1 MDNNSNNFNQEKLNG
16 LLKFA
21 SKKLGTSEENLKNLG
36 NNPNLSDTVKNFKG
50 VDMNKFNSIMN
61 DPKKLEEVL
70 NSPQAK
76 SLLSKLMEGNK

>member
-1 MDNNSNNFNQEKLNG
+1 MDKNLNNINQDKLND

-21 SKKLGTSEENLKNLG
+21 SKKLGTSEENLKNLSNNG
-36 NNPNLSDTVKNFKG
+36 NIENTVKNLKG

-61 DPKKLEEVL
+61 DPKKLEDVL

-76 SLLSKLMEGNK
+76 NLLSKLMEGKK

>member
-1 MDNNSNNFNQEKLNG
+1 MNNNFNNINPDKLNS

-36 NNPNLSDTVKNFKG
+36 NNGNMDGLKNLKG
-50 VDMNKFNSIMN
+50 LDMNKFNSIMN

-76 SLLSKLMEGNK
+76 SLLSKLMEGKK

>member
-1 MDNNSNNFNQEKLNG
+1 MNNNFNNINPDKLSG

-21 SKKLGTSEENLKNLG
+21 SKKLGTTEENLKNLG
-36 NNPNLSDTVKNFKG
+36 NNGNMENLNLKG
-50 VDMNKFNSIMN
+50 VDINKFNSIMN

-76 SLLSKLMEGNK
+76 SLLSKLMEGKK